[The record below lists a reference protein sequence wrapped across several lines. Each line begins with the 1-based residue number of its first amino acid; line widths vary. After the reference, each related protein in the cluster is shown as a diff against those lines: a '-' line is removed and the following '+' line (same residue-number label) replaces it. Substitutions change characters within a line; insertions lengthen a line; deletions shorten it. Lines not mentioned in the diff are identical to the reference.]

1 MISKSHKVSPL
12 KRLAATVYDFF
23 LLLGVWFVV
32 GSFGLW
38 LNDGEILNPW
48 LGLLL
53 VFIST
58 WSFYSY
64 FWIKGNKTLGMA
76 VWNIEIYSLDGGSV
90 NLRQT
95 TIRFMINVL
104 IVGLAGLPLIQ
115 IYFSKE
121 GLSINDRWS
130 NTGLRKI

>member
-12 KRLAATVYDFF
+12 KRLAVTVYDFF

-76 VWNIEIYSLDGGSV
+76 VWNIEIYSLDGRPIS
-90 NLRQT
+90 LQQT
-95 TIRFMINVL
+95 TIRFMINIL
-104 IVGLAGLPLIQ
+104 IVGLAGLPLLQ

>member
-12 KRLAATVYDFF
+12 KRLAVTVYDFF

>member
-12 KRLAATVYDFF
+12 KRLAVTVYDFF

-130 NTGLRKI
+130 NTRLIKI